1 MIHKFKMN
9 GINIVLD
16 VETGCTHVVDDIAY
30 RLLDF
35 VNSESLK
42 SRRLD
47 FSSLPGDLL
56 EYGTSSVSEA
66 FGELAS
72 LYSDGFLM
80 SEPDYPEN
88 ISSFRA
94 DAPVKALCLNVSHDC
109 NLKCAYCFA
118 GKENYLGEKTV
129 MDKNVAF
136 AAIDFVTQKSAG
148 RKNIE
153 VDFFGGEPLMN
164 FGVVRDTI
172 DYARSVGEKYG
183 KNFRFTITTN
193 GVLLNDEIIN
203 YINENMSN
211 AVLSLDGRPEVH
223 DRMRKSRCGGGSYD
237 AVVKN
242 FVKLANLRKGK
253 DFYVRGTFTS
263 ENLDFTNDVLH
274 IYSLGFKS
282 ISVEPVVCSSDAPY
296 ALREEHI
303 PAIYKEYERLAAECL
318 GRDFSFFHFMID
330 VDGGPCAI
338 KRISGCGAG
347 CEYLSVTPSGD
358 IYPCH
363 QFVGKKELLMG
374 NVLKGNYDS
383 SVRDRFL
390 GINVL
395 QKDKCRECWAKYYC
409 SGGCHANTYEFSG
422 TLSDVYEFSCALM
435 KKRVECALFI
445 KAASCLE
452 QSGSFFDSEYGT
464 SAV

>member
-1 MIHKFKMN
+1 MN

-16 VETGCTHVVDDIAY
+16 VETGCAHVVDDIAY

-35 VNSESLK
+35 VDSESLQ
-42 SRRLD
+42 SGQLD
-47 FSSLPGDLL
+47 FSVLPGDLL
-56 EYGTSSVSEA
+56 EYSEA
-66 FGELAS
+66 SVGEAFDELAS
-72 LYSDGFLM
+72 LCGSGTLM
-80 SEPDYPEN
+80 SESDYPEN
-88 ISSFRA
+88 ISAFRA
-94 DAPVKALCLNVSHDC
+94 NAPVKALCLNVSHDC
-109 NLKCAYCFA
+109 NLKCSYCFA
-118 GKENYLGEKTV
+118 SKENYLGEKIV
-129 MDKNVAF
+129 MDREVAF
-136 AAIDFVTQKSAG
+136 AAIDFVAEKSVG

-153 VDFFGGEPLMN
+153 IDFFGGEPLLN
-164 FGVVRDTI
+164 FGVVKDTV
-172 DYARSVGEKYG
+172 DYARSVEEKHG
-183 KNFRFTITTN
+183 KKFRFTVTTN

-211 AVLSLDGRPEVH
+211 VVLSLDGRPEVH
-223 DRMRKSRCGGGSYD
+223 DKMRMSRCGGGSYNV
-237 AVVKN
+237 VVKN
-242 FVKLANLRKGK
+242 FMKLANLRKGK
-253 DFYVRGTFTS
+253 DFYVRGTFTA

-274 IYSLGFKS
+274 IYKLGFKS

-303 PAIYKEYERLAAECL
+303 PAIYREYERLAAECL
-318 GRDFSFFHFMID
+318 RNDFGFFHFMID
-330 VDGGPCAI
+330 VDGGPCAV

-374 NVLKGNYDS
+374 NVLEGKYDT

-395 QKDKCRECWAKYYC
+395 QKDKCRDCWAKYYC

-422 TLSDVYEFSCALM
+422 GLSEVYEFSCALM

-445 KAASCLE
+445 KAVSCLE
-452 QSGSFFDSEYGT
+452 QEDSFHDGKFKV